1 MDQVGNILRYFL
13 VIVMFVATSAMAR
26 EPSAYVYNITK
37 DRVEYQSR
45 STEFRSIASI
55 TKLMT
60 AMVALDHSNDMLR
73 KLPLSKL
80 TGSSL
85 PRGNYTRQELFNAML
100 VKSDN
105 AAAETLAADFP
116 GGRKEFIGRMNRKA
130 KEKGINVIFR
140 DPTGL
145 HPGNMA
151 TAGDVGQLT
160 MYAIDY
166 PIIRETSV
174 KKTIEFERRFKK
186 KLNKIQ
192 LNNTNKPLLMEFD
205 NIIISKTGFT
215 GSAGFCVTLVVEQ
228 PERKVIVVLGE
239 KNPMRRLDKVQEIMY
254 NHVLDKNLQ

>member
-1 MDQVGNILRYFL
+1 
-13 VIVMFVATSAMAR
+13 
-26 EPSAYVYNITK
+26 
-37 DRVEYQSR
+37 
-45 STEFRSIASI
+45 
-55 TKLMT
+55 
-60 AMVALDHSNDMLR
+60 
-73 KLPLSKL
+73 
-80 TGSSL
+80 
-85 PRGNYTRQELFNAML
+85 
-100 VKSDN
+100 
-105 AAAETLAADFP
+105 
-116 GGRKEFIGRMNRKA
+116 MNRKA
-130 KEKGINVIFR
+130 KEKGINVVFR

>member
-1 MDQVGNILRYFL
+1 
-13 VIVMFVATSAMAR
+13 
-26 EPSAYVYNITK
+26 
-37 DRVEYQSR
+37 
-45 STEFRSIASI
+45 
-55 TKLMT
+55 
-60 AMVALDHSNDMLR
+60 
-73 KLPLSKL
+73 
-80 TGSSL
+80 
-85 PRGNYTRQELFNAML
+85 ML
-100 VKSDN
+100 VRSDN

-116 GGRKEFIGRMNRKA
+116 GGRKEFIGRMNKKA

-145 HPGNMA
+145 HSGNMA

-160 MYAIDY
+160 IYAIDY
-166 PIIRETSV
+166 PIIRETSI

-192 LNNTNKPLLMEFD
+192 LNNTNKPLLMEFN

-215 GSAGFCVTLVVEQ
+215 GPAGFCVTLVVEQ